1 MTSLPAS
8 ESPFDKSPDLPVIL
22 GGKIQELDT
31 EAGIVAGVPDD
42 DRAGDEAGRLGKFE
56 AQREDAACRV
66 TLSGFDEGAALAQI
80 AKGLIRPCEDPVL
93 AEPDFSFEGQAGKF
107 PFLVRLHKLRSR
119 FICLGCCSYSR

>member
-42 DRAGDEAGRLGKFE
+42 DRAGDE
-56 AQREDAACRV
+56 AACRV

-119 FICLGCCSYSR
+119 FICLGCCSYS